1 MARKT
6 FYYHVDEQDDF
17 GGLGVNNKPLKDDFK
32 YINKNIFYRII
43 SFILYYLIAF
53 PILYIYSRI
62 VLVSKVKN
70 KKQVKKEW
78 YEERDNS

>member
-53 PILYIYSRI
+53 PILLTVSLAIIEMSPYS
-62 VLVSKVKN
+62 S
-70 KKQVKKEW
+70 
-78 YEERDNS
+78 

>member
-32 YINKNIFYRII
+32 YINKNIFYRKFLLII
-43 SFILYYLIAF
+43 SFIL
-53 PILYIYSRI
+53 P
-62 VLVSKVKN
+62 SKSKFII
-70 KKQVKKEW
+70 
-78 YEERDNS
+78 